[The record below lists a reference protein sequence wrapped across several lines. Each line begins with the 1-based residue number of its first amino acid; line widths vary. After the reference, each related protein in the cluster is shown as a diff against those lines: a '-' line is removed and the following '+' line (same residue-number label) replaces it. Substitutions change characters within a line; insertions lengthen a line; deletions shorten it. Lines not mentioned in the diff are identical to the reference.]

1 MKKNSI
7 VIGSVLAVIAAF
19 AIGVF
24 AFQNKKVEE
33 RKEAAAA
40 GGSSLI
46 KFHSPT
52 TGPADAKVTIVEFFD
67 PSCEACRAYYPYVK
81 SILAENP
88 TKVRLVLRYAAF
100 HRGSDEVVK
109 MLEAAKLQGFYWQSL
124 EAVLQ
129 NQPQWADHGNPNVQL
144 VWDYLKPVGVD
155 IDKAKKDMTS
165 SRIASILEQDMADV
179 ATLKVDKTPTFFVNG
194 KPLLQMNPDGLRA
207 LVQQEIQTY
216 YP

>member
-19 AIGVF
+19 AVGMFFV
-24 AFQNKKVEE
+24 QSKKTEE
-33 RKEAAAA
+33 RKEAAVA

-52 TGPADAKVTIVEFFD
+52 MGPADAKVTIVEFFD

-81 SILAENP
+81 SILSENP

-100 HRGSDEVVK
+100 HRGSDSVVK
-109 MLEAAKLQGFYWQSL
+109 MLEATKAQGFYWQSL

-129 NQPQWADHGNPNVQL
+129 NQPQWAEHGNPNVQL

-155 IDKAKKDMTS
+155 IDKAKSDMES
-165 SRIASILEQDMADV
+165 SRIASILQQDMADV